1 MAKIKSLSELKKM
14 KDDLKK
20 SVDVREK
27 GENSES
33 MVKVKVSMATCG
45 IAAGAKDVM
54 NFMLDDVDNK
64 NIDNILITQTGCMG
78 LCHSEPTIEVTK
90 PDEEPV
96 IFGNVDNEKA
106 GEIIDKYIVKGELV
120 DGIIPQGYKTIEE

>member
-1 MAKIKSLSELKKM
+1 MAKIKSLSELKKL
-14 KDDLKK
+14 KEDLKK

-27 GENSES
+27 GENSEKLTH
-33 MVKVKVSMATCG
+33 VRVSMATCG

-54 NFMLDDVDNK
+54 NFMLDDMEKKGINDVVV
-64 NIDNILITQTGCMG
+64 TQTGCMG

-90 PDEEPV
+90 PNEEPF

-106 GEIIDKYIVKGELV
+106 EEIIDKYIMKGELV
-120 DGIIPQGYKTIEE
+120 DGIIPQGYQTIEE